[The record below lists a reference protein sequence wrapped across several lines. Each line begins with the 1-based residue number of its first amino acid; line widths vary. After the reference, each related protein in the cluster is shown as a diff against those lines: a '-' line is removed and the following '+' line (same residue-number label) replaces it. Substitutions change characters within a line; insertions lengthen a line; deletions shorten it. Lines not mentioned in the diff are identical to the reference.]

1 MHENTYSLRIQHPIN
16 PPYRDHYLYTPAPN
30 LHHWRFFGPATMN
43 PLNFS
48 PRKIRF
54 LQQKSAEFLVFF
66 CPAQE
71 TTLQWGNASCSTPV
85 CSLSCLAKK
94 SCPNFIVYSSYRNG
108 QDFFD
113 THELLRFHLL
123 VTLDFV

>member
-30 LHHWRFFGPATMN
+30 LHHWRFFAPTTMN

-66 CPAQE
+66 WPAQD
-71 TTLQWGNASCSTPV
+71 TTLQWGKCF
-85 CSLSCLAKK
+85 L
-94 SCPNFIVYSSYRNG
+94 
-108 QDFFD
+108 FD
-113 THELLRFHLL
+113 TSVQFVMFGKEVLSNFHSIL
-123 VTLDFV
+123 VI